1 MFLIIS
7 LALLPVLLAQ
17 KEFTVDVDCT
27 KEPAR
32 SSHENCKSNRRR
44 QSGKILFHETDHAVD
59 AGERIAAEIRKQ
71 LVKEFGLRADVD
83 CTKEPA
89 RSSRKGCLILIGN
102 QCLKRGLS
110 FDVDCTKEPARSS
123 HKECLVLIGIEC
135 LRLRRGRSSDV
146 DSISTQEPDS
156 ISTQEPDLSTHEECL
171 RGRPSADVDCTKEPA
186 RSSHE
191 DFKSIRER
199 RSGKIL
205 FHENCTY
212 ILVSV
217 NSCSSVFDCAD
228 DEACVGA
235 NANTSGTCQ

>member
-89 RSSRKGCLILIGN
+89 RSSHEECRRTRRSTDVG
-102 QCLKRGLS
+102 
-110 FDVDCTKEPARSS
+110 VDCTKEPARS
-123 HKECLVLIGIEC
+123 G
-135 LRLRRGRSSDV
+135 
-146 DSISTQEPDS
+146 
-156 ISTQEPDLSTHEECL
+156 
-171 RGRPSADVDCTKEPA
+171 
-186 RSSHE
+186 HE
-191 DFKSIRER
+191 DCKSNRRR

-205 FHENCTY
+205 FHEN
-212 ILVSV
+212 
-217 NSCSSVFDCAD
+217 
-228 DEACVGA
+228 
-235 NANTSGTCQ
+235 

>member
-17 KEFTVDVDCT
+17 KEFSVDVDCT

-32 SSHENCKSNRRR
+32 SSHEDCKSNRRR

-89 RSSRKGCLILIGN
+89 RSS
-102 QCLKRGLS
+102 
-110 FDVDCTKEPARSS
+110 
-123 HKECLVLIGIEC
+123 
-135 LRLRRGRSSDV
+135 
-146 DSISTQEPDS
+146 
-156 ISTQEPDLSTHEECL
+156 
-171 RGRPSADVDCTKEPA
+171 
-186 RSSHE
+186 HE

-205 FHENCTY
+205 FHENCAY
-212 ILVSV
+212 FLVSA
-217 NSCSSVFDCAD
+217 NSCNSVFDCAD
-228 DEACVGA
+228 DQACVGA
-235 NANTSGTCQ
+235 NANTPGTCQ